1 MFYPCLGAKLSDCL
15 SAAPGPAPAIIA
27 ASPCG
32 KLKIAIRPRGAYF
45 IMKGEKPRVKQVLL
59 WQFTKLLPP
68 NCLLTPDVEEDL
80 VKGTEGHEKLNLT

>member
-1 MFYPCLGAKLSDCL
+1 
-15 SAAPGPAPAIIA
+15 
-27 ASPCG
+27 
-32 KLKIAIRPRGAYF
+32 
-45 IMKGEKPRVKQVLL
+45 MKGEKPRVKQVLL